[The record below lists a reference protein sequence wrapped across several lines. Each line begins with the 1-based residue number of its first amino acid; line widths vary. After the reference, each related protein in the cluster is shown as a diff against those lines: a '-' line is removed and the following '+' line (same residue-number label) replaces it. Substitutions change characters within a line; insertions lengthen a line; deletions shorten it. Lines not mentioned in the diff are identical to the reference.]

1 MDHIE
6 KYHFYINLRERT
18 EKNKNTREELKR
30 FGIHSPN
37 RFEAIK
43 HEIGI
48 VGCVKSHIR
57 CIELAKERG
66 YPFVCIFEDDIVF
79 RNVEKCREMIHKYIN
94 YDYDVLYLGCRVL
107 NNQYDFITDELIRI
121 NSSYCNHAYLIK
133 SHYYEILLKNFY
145 DGMELKIK
153 AGKEKHD
160 QRLSEEFNIDVYS
173 NSLERKDKWYLF
185 YPHFVSQ
192 KNGYSDNFNQDIN
205 FCDEIFKIPIHENHL
220 PHISILTPTCNRK
233 QFLPLMINNMNGFNY
248 PKKQIE
254 WNILESNDN
263 SSENYDKLFNDK
275 DEIKDLEETL
285 GIEINY
291 KYIDTQIS
299 IGEKRN
305 MLSKS
310 SSYEYLINMDDDDLY
325 LPSYLNHSID
335 ILMNH
340 QTDIT
345 GSLDMLFIY
354 PRKDYQMSYIR
365 CDRNFRFYHEATLC
379 MKKTHWKKYKYTG
392 SNQGEGENI
401 FGNAKY
407 CSLSDII
414 KCMICVCWE
423 GNTINK
429 DIFLKNHINMQ
440 IHGTSL
446 TILKKVLSDSHK
458 MEGDT
463 PAIQLEKK
471 SVIINPTEKIEINLE
486 LLLNIRNLITVTN
499 DRINWKIEE
508 LLPVGIIIQQI
519 DESLKNHNQ

>member
-1 MDHIE
+1 MNALILCGGYGKRLGSITKKTPKPLVTIKKKPFISVCTPTYNRRPFIKNLIE
-6 KYHFYINLRERT
+6 MF
-18 EKNKNTREELKR
+18 
-30 FGIHSPN
+30 
-37 RFEAIK
+37 
-43 HEIGI
+43 
-48 VGCVKSHIR
+48 KSQT
-57 CIELAKERG
+57 
-66 YPFVCIFEDDIVF
+66 YP
-79 RNVEKCREMIHKYIN
+79 K
-94 YDYDVLYLGCRVL
+94 
-107 NNQYDFITDELIRI
+107 ELIEWI
-121 NSSYCNHAYLIK
+121 IVDDGTDKIEDLVIDIPQVKYFKYDIK
-133 SHYYEILLKNFY
+133 
-145 DGMELKIK
+145 
-153 AGKEKHD
+153 
-160 QRLSEEFNIDVYS
+160 
-173 NSLERKDKWYLF
+173 
-185 YPHFVSQ
+185 
-192 KNGYSDNFNQDIN
+192 
-205 FCDEIFKIPIHENHL
+205 
-220 PHISILTPTCNRK
+220 
-233 QFLPLMINNMNGFNY
+233 LPLG
-248 PKKQIE
+248 K
-254 WNILESNDN
+254 
-263 SSENYDKLFNDK
+263 
-275 DEIKDLEETL
+275 
-285 GIEINY
+285 
-291 KYIDTQIS
+291 
-299 IGEKRN
+299 KRN
-305 MLSKS
+305 ITNEKATGD
-310 SSYEYLINMDDDDLY
+310 IIVNMDDDDLY

-401 FGNAKY
+401 YGNAKY

-429 DIFLKNHINMQ
+429 DIFLKNHINMK
-440 IHGTSL
+440 IHGTGL

>member
-1 MDHIE
+1 MDSIE
-6 KYHFYINLRERT
+6 KYHFYINLSERT
-18 EKNKNTREELKR
+18 EKNENTIKELNR
-30 FGIHSPN
+30 FGIFKPN

-43 HEIGI
+43 HEIGL

-57 CIELAKERG
+57 CIELAKERD

-79 RNVEKCREMIHKYIN
+79 RQTEKCQEMIHKYIN
-94 YDYDVLYLGCRVL
+94 YDYDVLYLGAWVRD
-107 NNQYDFITDELIRI
+107 NQYEFINKELIHI
-121 NSSYCNHAYLIK
+121 NYACCSHSYIIK
-133 SHYYEILLKNFY
+133 NHYYDTLLKNY
-145 DGMELKIK
+145 YEGMELKIEN
-153 AGKEKHD
+153 KENN
-160 QRLSEEFNIDVYS
+160 SYNIDEYTNHLQRV
-173 NSLERKDKWYLF
+173 DKWYCF

-192 KNGYSDNFNQDIN
+192 KDGYSDNFYEDRNLCDI
-205 FCDEIFKIPIHENHL
+205 IFKIPIHDSLL
-220 PHISILTPTCNRK
+220 PPISILTPTCNRK
-233 QFLPLMINNMNGFNY
+233 QFLPLMINNMNGFHY
-248 PKKQIE
+248 PKEKIE
-254 WNILESNDN
+254 WYLLESNDN

-291 KYIDTQIS
+291 KYIDTRIS

-310 SSYEYLINMDDDDLY
+310 SSYEYLLNMDDDDLY

-401 FGNAKY
+401 YGNAKY

-429 DIFLKNHINMQ
+429 DIFLKNHINMK
-440 IHGTSL
+440 IHGTGL